1 MLVFITFMK
10 NTSILNVS
18 YMEYKVNKEKGAII
32 SRLELEVQSSILFLG

>member
-18 YMEYKVNKEKGAII
+18 YMEYKVNKEEGAII
-32 SRLELEVQSSILFLG
+32 SRLELEEQSSILFLG